1 MANLNR
7 GFDTFAELDEALEAA
22 ALEIL
27 ESTPAEV
34 IHISDEQL
42 ELMTENILIDEEI
55 KAERRQEMVGNYI
68 LGGIAALPVIGMLLL
83 TILLFSG
90 GVSQNQTIDCKGYEQ
105 DYSCLFDK

>member
-7 GFDTFAELDEALEAA
+7 DFDTFAELDEALEAA

-42 ELMTENILIDEEI
+42 ELMTDDEEI